1 MRAEES
7 GPGYTRERQ
16 ARSNDISGREPRLQN
31 VNWHRVSRSFIDVLL
46 LERDGT
52 WLGFRVTPSGM
63 ARVARRNI
71 MEGRWMG
78 DAKKHPSA
86 RGECRRE
93 ERRAEEIKNGTST
106 RLDYVQRDRIVLRI
120 AFLNVVLE
128 VHIEE
133 LKDEIELLVCVHYL
147 QQPIL
152 RAKRHVKSG

>member
-1 MRAEES
+1 MRAEQS

-16 ARSNDISGREPRLQN
+16 ARSNDISGREPHLQN

-86 RGECRRE
+86 RGECRRGRE
-93 ERRAEEIKNGTST
+93 EGGREKEMEEIKKNKT
-106 RLDYVQRDRIVLRI
+106 
-120 AFLNVVLE
+120 
-128 VHIEE
+128 
-133 LKDEIELLVCVHYL
+133 LKNDCG
-147 QQPIL
+147 
-152 RAKRHVKSG
+152 RAG